1 MDGADRCRRI
11 GAAIPSGSWVD
22 MSLCGASRAVLFCPA
37 RMLVL
42 PLVRNNPT
50 DRYWVSNIKWL
61 SFHTYGVSMEL
72 RHLRYFS
79 VLGSTLNF
87 TRAAEQLHIAQ
98 PPLSRQIQQLEDELG
113 VELLDRSS
121 RPLALTRA
129 GAFFYEQ
136 SLQILARL
144 QEISL
149 ATKRL
154 GDGKRRWIG
163 VGFVPTL
170 LYGALPKVIQ
180 KFMAAHP
187 ELDVVLT
194 ELTSIQQVEALRA
207 GRIDVGLGRVP
218 IEADGLLTTVIEE
231 EPLVA
236 VLPASS
242 DLAKLKRVSLE
253 VLASQTI
260 ILYPAQPRPSFADQ
274 VLSHFRNRG
283 FPIQS
288 TYETNGLQTALGMVA
303 AGIGFSL
310 VPRSVQQFR
319 REDIVYRPISD
330 TGIFSP
336 VLMTTRIDDQSKDLV
351 SLCTEIRTAM
361 GSISA
366 KKPRSVAHRG
376 AMR

>member
-1 MDGADRCRRI
+1 
-11 GAAIPSGSWVD
+11 
-22 MSLCGASRAVLFCPA
+22 
-37 RMLVL
+37 
-42 PLVRNNPT
+42 
-50 DRYWVSNIKWL
+50 
-61 SFHTYGVSMEL
+61 MEL

-79 VLGSTLNF
+79 VLGGTLNF

-98 PPLSRQIQQLEDELG
+98 PPLSRQIQQLEEELG

-136 SLQILARL
+136 SLQILARI
-144 QEISL
+144 EEVSL
-149 ATKRL
+149 AAKRL

-170 LYGALPKVIQ
+170 LYGALPKVIH
-180 KFMAAHP
+180 KYMRDHP

-194 ELTSIQQVEALRA
+194 ELTSIQQVEALRS

-218 IEADGLLTTVIEE
+218 IEADGLLNTVIEE

-236 VLPASS
+236 VLPTSS
-242 DLAKLKRVSLE
+242 DLAKLKKLSLE
-253 VLASQTI
+253 ILSSQTI
-260 ILYPAQPRPSFADQ
+260 ILFPAQPRPSFADQ
-274 VLSHFRNRG
+274 ILSHFRVRG

-310 VPRSVQQFR
+310 VPRSVQRFR
-319 REDIVYRPISD
+319 REDIIYRPISD

-336 VLMTTRIDDQSKDLV
+336 VIMSTRIDDQSKDLRQ
-351 SLCTEIRTAM
+351 LCADIQLAM
-361 GSISA
+361 NSE
-366 KKPRSVAHRG
+366 K
-376 AMR
+376 

>member
-1 MDGADRCRRI
+1 
-11 GAAIPSGSWVD
+11 
-22 MSLCGASRAVLFCPA
+22 
-37 RMLVL
+37 MLVL

-61 SFHTYGVSMEL
+61 SFHTCGVSMEL

-218 IEADGLLTTVIEE
+218 IEADGLLNTVIEE

-242 DLAKLKRVSLE
+242 ELAKLKRVSLE
-253 VLASQTI
+253 VLSSQTI

-283 FPIQS
+283 FPIRS

-336 VLMTTRIDDQSKDLV
+336 VLMTTRLDDQSKDLV
-351 SLCTEIRTAM
+351 SLCAEIRSAM
-361 GSISA
+361 GTGA
-366 KKPRSVAHRG
+366 VGATRRAHGCSVAP
-376 AMR
+376 